1 MTDKTMLMMSKKTI
15 QPVTLFDSRPYGF
28 SQVVVVPSGK
38 MVFISGQ
45 VAWDAEKQLV
55 GEGDLA
61 VQVHKALQN
70 LQSAIES
77 VGGTLEDIVL
87 LHLYLVDYQQD
98 QGAVISDALLKFF
111 NPGSL
116 PASSWISVAGLANP
130 GFLIEIEAQ
139 ARME

>member
-1 MTDKTMLMMSKKTI
+1 
-15 QPVTLFDSRPYGF
+15 
-28 SQVVVVPSGK
+28 

>member
-87 LHLYLVDYQQD
+87 LHLYLVDYQQE
-98 QGAVISDALLKFF
+98 QGAVISNALLKFF

-116 PASSWISVAGLANP
+116 PASSWICVPGLANP